1 MAQKLYLIRG
11 VPGSG
16 KSTYAKKLK
25 DDLFE
30 QGHSVTHYEADMFF
44 MHDGKYNWNPKLLG
58 LAHKW
63 CFDSVFNSFNNGT
76 EAVIV
81 ANTFVKLKDMNT
93 YIEMAKKHDYE
104 VTVYRMDNHF
114 QNVHNVP
121 NDVINRMTENFED
134 YDNEII
140 VKESTVSQG
149 E

>member
-1 MAQKLYLIRG
+1 MSKLYILRG

-16 KSTYAKKLK
+16 KSTYGKKIVDNAIDAGLSAIK
-25 DDLFE
+25 F
-30 QGHSVTHYEADMFF
+30 EADDFF
-44 MHDGKYNWNPKLLG
+44 MKNGKYNWNPKLLG

-76 EAVIV
+76 EDVIV

-93 YIEMAKKHDYE
+93 YLEMAKKHDYE

-121 NDVINRMTENFED
+121 DDVINRMTENFED
-134 YDNEII
+134 YDNEIV

>member
-1 MAQKLYLIRG
+1 M
-11 VPGSG
+11 
-16 KSTYAKKLK
+16 
-25 DDLFE
+25 
-30 QGHSVTHYEADMFF
+30 
-44 MHDGKYNWNPKLLG
+44 
-58 LAHKW
+58 
-63 CFDSVFNSFNNGT
+63 FNSFNNGT

-81 ANTFVKLKDMNT
+81 ANTFVKQKDMNT

-121 NDVINRMTENFED
+121 DDVINRMTENFED